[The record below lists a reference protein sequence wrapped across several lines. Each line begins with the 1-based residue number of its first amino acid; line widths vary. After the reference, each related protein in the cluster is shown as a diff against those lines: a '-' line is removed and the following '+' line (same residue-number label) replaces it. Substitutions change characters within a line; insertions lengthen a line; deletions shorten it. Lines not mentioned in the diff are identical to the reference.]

1 MKTILVT
8 TSTFGKNDPDVLNPL
23 AEKGYEYFLNPY
35 GRKLTEEEVI
45 ELINKHRPIGM
56 IAGVEPLNRKVM
68 ESASGLKSISRLGI
82 GLDNVDLVAAED
94 MGIAVSNTPDGPT
107 IPVAE
112 LTLGM
117 IISLLRQIHISDIS
131 IRQGE
136 WRRPYGNLLYGKTV
150 GIIGCGRIGSYLA
163 KLLQSFGCNVLG
175 CDPVCMEEECF
186 ALVGLDEIL
195 QRADIISLHIPYSKA
210 NHHFINAN
218 RLKQMKEG
226 AYLINTARGG
236 LVDEQALFQSLVSGK
251 LAGAALDGFEQEP
264 YLGKLKDLDNVLM
277 TAHIGSY
284 AKEARIMM
292 EKEAVSNLITTLEA
306 TVNVK

>member
-8 TSTFGKNDPDVLNPL
+8 TSSFGKNDPDVLNPL
-23 AEKGYEYFLNPY
+23 REKGYEYFLNPY
-35 GRKLTEEEVI
+35 ERKLTEEEVI
-45 ELINKHRPIGM
+45 ALIKKHQPVGM
-56 IAGVEPLNRKVM
+56 IAGVEPLNRRVM
-68 ESASGLKSISRLGI
+68 QSAPELKAISRLGI
-82 GLDNVDLVAAED
+82 GIDNVDLVAAED

-117 IISLLRQIHISDIS
+117 ILTLLRKIHVSDAS
-131 IRQGE
+131 IRRSE
-136 WRRPYGNLLYGKTV
+136 WIRPYGNLLYGKTV

-175 CDPVCMEEECF
+175 CDPVCPLRECF
-186 ALVGLDEIL
+186 SLTGLDELL
-195 QRADIISLHIPYSKA
+195 QQADIVSIHIPYSET
-210 NHHFINAN
+210 NHHFIDAK

-251 LAGAALDGFEQEP
+251 LAGAAIDGFEQEP
-264 YLGKLKDLDNVLM
+264 YSGKLKDLDNVLM

-284 AKEARIMM
+284 AKEARMMM
-292 EKEAVSNLITTLEA
+292 EKQVVANLITSLDA
-306 TVNVK
+306 TGEGK